1 MTATTL
7 ITGASSGIGW
17 QLALELARRGR
28 PLALAARRREKLDAL
43 AAEISA
49 ADNAPAVSTHALDV
63 NDEAAVVALIGEL
76 ADSDSGLDTV
86 IANAGIAGGGAVGSG
101 KLDEDLAIIRTNV
114 IGAMTTIDTA
124 VSRFRRQGHGH
135 VVAVSSVAAL
145 RGMPGAGAYCASKAA
160 LATYMQA
167 LEAELYHTDLHT
179 TTLFPGYIDTP
190 LNDMMKNRPF
200 LIDATK
206 GARIIADLID
216 RKVTRSTVPV
226 YPWNIVGRLLK
237 WAPTRALAPKPK

>member
-1 MTATTL
+1 MTGTTL

-17 QLALELARRGR
+17 QLSLELARRGR
-28 PLALAARRREKLDAL
+28 PLALAARRREKLEEL
-43 AAEISA
+43 ATAIG
-49 ADNAPAVSTHALDV
+49 DRVPVSLHSLDV
-63 NDEAAVVALIGEL
+63 NDEAAVTALVEEL
-76 ADSDSGLDTV
+76 ASGEPGLDCV
-86 IANAGIAGGGAVGSG
+86 IANAGIAGGGPVGSG
-101 KLDEDLAIIRTNV
+101 KLHEDLAIIRTNV
-114 IGAMTTIDTA
+114 IGAMTTIDSA
-124 VSRFRRQGHGH
+124 VRHFRDRGRGH

-167 LEAELYHTDLHT
+167 LEAELYHTDIHT

-200 LIDATK
+200 LIDAQK
-206 GARIIADLID
+206 GASIIADLID

-237 WAPTRALAPKPK
+237 WAPTRLMAPKTR